1 MNGMQIAFDPA
12 NAMYCYEGTGEP
24 VQTHQSLRCK
34 HMLFWYLSH
43 CPVTIWLMLAW
54 ANVQSHQS
62 SLSSGE
68 NSTQIAEI
76 ACAGSRCDLRTV
88 YVSSEGFGGSSPAT
102 TAHLCNNRCV
112 V

>member
-1 MNGMQIAFDPA
+1 MLCTVTKGQASLCKCANSPEPSLQAHAILVFIALSSDYMA
-12 NAMYCYEGTGEP
+12 HVSLGN
-24 VQTHQSLRCK
+24 VQT
-34 HMLFWYLSH
+34 
-43 CPVTIWLMLAW
+43 
-54 ANVQSHQS
+54 HQS

-76 ACAGSRCDLRTV
+76 ACAGSRCDLRAV